1 MQNKTKTEATLS
13 QSLLALTEFPTVSF
27 NWLTMLTEI
36 LTTPAPTPKDGEALA
51 RIAAGFQ
58 ADIERAERNGRAVR
72 EYIQAAMDMQK
83 GPLQ

>member
-1 MQNKTKTEATLS
+1 MQDSTKTEVSLQ

-58 ADIERAERNGRAVR
+58 ADIERAERSSREVRAH
-72 EYIQAAMDMQK
+72 IQAAIEMQK